1 VRQDD
6 AWVRPALAVGVA
18 VAVGESLEL
27 PKVALRGPTY
37 TEQMGLLG
45 VDTIGL
51 RMLAAH
57 CQSWAA
63 EIETTNQPGSARL
76 SCQATSAA
84 VAAVHASVGAAAQS
98 LAGRMS
104 STAAKLTAAS
114 VQYAVN
120 DEDSAAQLSAVG
132 IEV

>member
-1 VRQDD
+1 
-6 AWVRPALAVGVA
+6 
-18 VAVGESLEL
+18 
-27 PKVALRGPTY
+27 
-37 TEQMGLLG
+37 MGLLG

-57 CQSWAA
+57 CESWAA
-63 EIETTNQPGSARL
+63 EIETTNQPGCAGL

-84 VAAVHASVGAAAQS
+84 VAAVHAGVGAAAES
-98 LAGRMS
+98 LAGRMQ

-114 VQYAVN
+114 VQYSVN
-120 DEDSAAQLSAVG
+120 DEDSAAHLSAAS